1 LDFES
6 RLPVG
11 TFEGKT
17 CLNPKTFE
25 FKLVGAGGCCMVI
38 DRKEIFFVLLEQTLS
53 QRSVSSGRSSCASMK
68 RWQAENVALRRLAVA
83 AFVIFLVVGW
93 AVELRAESR
102 TPDVGT
108 LSPAALKGLGDTI
121 RNEITTGK
129 IPGGILLIQQHGK
142 LVHFECFGVRDPDTG
157 LPMTPDSIFQI
168 YSMSKA
174 VTSVA
179 AMMLVEEGKLAL
191 DDSVSKYIHSFTEAK
206 VGVDISDES
215 GKFPLRLEPL
225 KRPITIRDLLRHTSG
240 ITYGFFGETQVQK
253 LYANPLLYAGD
264 FDNADFAD
272 RIAVLPLA
280 DQPATRWNYSHSTD
294 VLGRVVEVASGQTLY
309 QFEKQRLF
317 DPLGMSDTAYYVADK
332 VKWPLIARGFPVDR
346 YRVAGITDPIVP
358 RRWESGGAGLVS
370 TTGDYARFLQMLLN
384 GGELDG
390 KRYLRRE
397 TVALMTSDQIGPET
411 GIIHDPFYFPGPT
424 SGFGLG
430 FAVRTSPPPNTNW
443 PLGEY
448 RWDGAGGSFYFVDP
462 VDDMLGVFMVMS
474 PTQGGRIQLNLKTMI
489 YEAMGRGLR
498 KD

>member
-1 LDFES
+1 
-6 RLPVG
+6 
-11 TFEGKT
+11 
-17 CLNPKTFE
+17 
-25 FKLVGAGGCCMVI
+25 
-38 DRKEIFFVLLEQTLS
+38 
-53 QRSVSSGRSSCASMK
+53 MK
-68 RWQAENVALRRLAVA
+68 RWRTENTAARCLVTAALA
-83 AFVIFLVVGW
+83 IFLATGW
-93 AVELRAESR
+93 ASDLRAE
-102 TPDVGT
+102 PGAPAVGT
-108 LSPAALKGLGDTI
+108 LSPAALKQLGDTI
-121 RNEITTGK
+121 RSEIAAGK
-129 IPGGILLIQQHGK
+129 IPGGVLLIQQHGK
-142 LVHFECFGVRDPDTG
+142 QVIFESFGVRDPDTG
-157 LPMTPDSIFQI
+157 QPMTPDTLFQI

-179 AMMLVEEGKLAL
+179 VMMLVDDGKIGL
-191 DDSVSKYIHSFTEAK
+191 DDSVSKYIRSFEETK

-215 GKFPLRLEPL
+215 GKYPLKLEPL

-240 ITYGFFGETQVQK
+240 ITYGFFGETQVQR
-253 LYANPLLYAGD
+253 LYANPQLYAGD

-294 VLGRVVEVASGQTLY
+294 VLGRVVEVVSGQTLY

-317 DPLGMSDTAYYVADK
+317 DPLGMTDTTYYVADK
-332 VKWPLIARGFPVDR
+332 TKWPLIARGFPVDR
-346 YRVAGITDPIVP
+346 FRVAGILDPTVP

-370 TTGDYARFLQMLLN
+370 TIGDYARFLQMLLN

-390 KRYLRRE
+390 KRYLKRE

-411 GIIHDPFYFPGPT
+411 GILHDPFYFPNPT

-430 FAVRTSPPPNTNW
+430 FAVRTSPPPGTNW

-462 VDDMLGVFMVMS
+462 VDDMFGIFMVMA

-489 YEAMGRGLR
+489 FEAMGKGLR